1 VNTKNNNP
9 LSSVEEP
16 GPDVS
21 PKNAWRY
28 IWIYP
33 RQVFQSAL
41 RNFQGKYVVLI
52 FALSGLSSDYSI
64 VRLSE
69 AFNSSFIITFLYA
82 IAGSMILS
90 YLISELFSWLLCE
103 AGKIFGGHASYK
115 EMRTVLAWSLIP
127 TVGAS
132 VLSVGDIIVRVQSS
146 VSQDVPIKSS
156 FLASLLTAL
165 STVQFA
171 LGIWTFILLMVGV
184 KTVQNFSYFKS
195 ILNMLLPFLVLLCI
209 FTLLIFI
216 S

>member
-1 VNTKNNNP
+1 
-9 LSSVEEP
+9 
-16 GPDVS
+16 VS
-21 PKNAWRY
+21 PKNAWKY

-41 RNFQGKYVVLI
+41 RNFPGKYVALI
-52 FALSGLSSDYSI
+52 FALSGVSLDYSI
-64 VRLSE
+64 NRFSE
-69 AFNSSFIITFLYA
+69 TFNSSRILALSFTLV
-82 IAGSMILS
+82 GSMILS
-90 YLISELFSWLLCE
+90 YIINELFSWLLSE
-103 AGKIFGGHASYK
+103 AGKFFGGAASFK
-115 EMRTVLAWSLIP
+115 EMRTILAWSLIP
-127 TVGAS
+127 TVAAS
-132 VLSVGDIIVRVQSS
+132 VLSAGDIIVRVQSS

-165 STVQFA
+165 STIQFA